1 MGVLSVP
8 LFIKLDT
15 QRKVD
20 LEQEKHFDTISV
32 KLTKKEDNNTY
43 PAE

>member
-1 MGVLSVP
+1 VLTFVP
-8 LFIKLDT
+8 LLHLDT

-20 LEQEKHFDTISV
+20 LEQEKHFDTIAV